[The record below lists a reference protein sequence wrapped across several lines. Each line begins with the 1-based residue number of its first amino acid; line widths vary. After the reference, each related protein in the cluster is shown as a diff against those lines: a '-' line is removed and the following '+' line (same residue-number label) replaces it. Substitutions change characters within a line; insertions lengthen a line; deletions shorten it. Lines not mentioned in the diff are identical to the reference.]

1 MSKPKPK
8 KGSNLKMLPKPDLP
22 GKPPALPE
30 DKATSREE
38 LEKEIFPIRFKQD
51 KDKNTVS
58 FAWGLDIKVIG
69 ALKETFGT
77 NNPDLWQFFSNQLGG
92 CADSRNGA
100 ANNLNQL
107 IPILHSIK
115 PRDALE
121 TMLAVQMTGIHNV
134 AMNCIMRAMIP
145 EQTFEG
151 RESNLTY
158 ATRLLRTFTAQMEA
172 LQKYRGKGTQQK
184 VIVEHVHVHKGGQ
197 AIVGA
202 VNSQG
207 KGGGGGDEG
216 QS

>member
-8 KGSNLKMLPKPDLP
+8 KGSSLKTLPKPGLP
-22 GKPPALPE
+22 GKPPALPK

-38 LEKEIFPIRFKQD
+38 LEKKIFPIRFKQD

-58 FAWGLDIKVIG
+58 FAGGLDIKAID
-69 ALKETFGT
+69 ALKETFGS
-77 NNPDLWQFFSNQLGG
+77 NNSDLWQLFIHQLGD
-92 CADSRNGA
+92 CADSRNGV

-134 AMNCIMRAMIP
+134 AMNCLSRAMLP
-145 EQTFEG
+145 NQTFEG
-151 RESNLTY
+151 REANLNY
-158 ATRLLRTFTAQMEA
+158 ATRLLRTFTAQTEA

-184 VIVEHVHVHKGGQ
+184 VTVEHVHVHQGGQ
-197 AIVGA
+197 AIVGP
-202 VNSQG
+202 VSSSG
-207 KGGGGGDEG
+207 PRGGGGDEG
-216 QS
+216 